1 MSTAT
6 PRPDIESEQRAS
18 EVRRRGLILLCVVV
32 SLIGGYLG
40 GGLEAVPSWDA
51 IALAIAQLCVAALVA
66 MGALRV
72 VDLLALRRQSHVRLE
87 RCGLSPEQRGQIS
100 KLLGLMVR
108 SDRVPWLVRPA
119 TQ

>member
-1 MSTAT
+1 
-6 PRPDIESEQRAS
+6 
-18 EVRRRGLILLCVVV
+18 VRRRGLILLYVVV

-87 RCGLSPEQRGQIS
+87 RSKSIAADTRAVLESRFPGVGERAAKIDAASLLSS
-100 KLLGLMVR
+100 ADKSR
-108 SDRVPWLVRPA
+108 SSSG
-119 TQ
+119 